1 MFFFNC
7 KLLTKTQKSTDN
19 SYYTIAANSR
29 LSLGII
35 INYFN
40 KHPLFSSKYLDY
52 KDWEKVAHLIIN
64 NEHYSPEGI
73 KTVELVRSQMNTKR
87 TYFNWDHLDDLH

>member
-1 MFFFNC
+1 LRIEQRILDPITNESYFDALNQICLFLNC

-19 SYYTIAANSR
+19 SYYTLAASSR
-29 LSLGII
+29 LSLEII

-52 KDWEKVAHLIIN
+52 KD
-64 NEHYSPEGI
+64 
-73 KTVELVRSQMNTKR
+73 
-87 TYFNWDHLDDLH
+87 